1 MMIERA
7 DLKRLRLS
15 FAVALVLA
23 GLGAG
28 TLATADRSL
37 DEAKRQRFAAQAQLK
52 AARER
57 VAAVSEEEAE
67 IRSNL
72 VHYQKMVDNGLTRP
86 DKRLEW
92 IEAIGD
98 IRKQRNLFEIQY
110 NIAPPRLLDYPG
122 ITQVEKTGAAL
133 FTVSRVKLNMQLLH
147 EEKLLNFLADLAA
160 AGPYTS
166 TRSCSMSRIAGAGT
180 GGGPLK
186 PRLQIDCVVDF
197 ITLKAPGTT

>member
-15 FAVALVLA
+15 FAVALLLA

-28 TLATADRSL
+28 TLATTDRSL
-37 DEAKRQRFAAQAQLK
+37 DEAKQQRLAAQAQLK

-57 VAAVSEEEAE
+57 VAAVSEEETE
-67 IRSNL
+67 IRNNL
-72 VHYQKMVDNGLTRP
+72 VHYQKMVGYGLTRP

-98 IRKQRNLFEIQY
+98 IRKRLNLFEVQY
-110 NIAPPRLLDYPG
+110 NIAPPHLLDYPG
-122 ITQVEKTGAAL
+122 IAQVEKAGSAL
-133 FTVSRVKLNMQLLH
+133 FTVSRVKLNMQVLH
-147 EEKLLNFLADLAA
+147 EEKLLSFLADLAA

-166 TRSCSMSRIAGAGT
+166 TRNCSVSRIAGAGA

-186 PRLQIDCVVDF
+186 PRLQVDCVVDF